1 MNWSSSIAMLVC
13 VFLMTVLRALVR
25 RGLIVTPVSKPVPD
39 QHEMDWLAL
48 RMVFDTEELEVSE
61 QPETC
66 KFWPEDGY
74 QFKPKEDSRSNE
86 SPGRNLSQECWSWT
100 IPTGIQNLA
109 YAGTW
114 GPSVPTRNEA
124 QKALGVRRRL
134 GQLTN
139 WVGVASKPSIA
150 VASSIDT
157 VMNTLF
163 KGSKWNVF
171 MWYMKVLSG
180 GKEQNVY
187 FEVRKDKN
195 GKWKTDATAIEAALS
210 LWIFHIHDTKTKDK
224 LSATKNEADSDWLR
238 RDVELKQE
246 IIRLLGPDTST
257 KELRR
262 DISWWIGDDI
272 VRGGEDDET
281 IRDTDVEDH
290 SGKSDKKASKGSVD
304 LVGFLGLGSHE
315 ETSGKPRQS
324 PIVPTT
330 PVVLTIPLQICP

>member
-1 MNWSSSIAMLVC
+1 
-13 VFLMTVLRALVR
+13 
-25 RGLIVTPVSKPVPD
+25 
-39 QHEMDWLAL
+39 
-48 RMVFDTEELEVSE
+48 
-61 QPETC
+61 
-66 KFWPEDGY
+66 
-74 QFKPKEDSRSNE
+74 
-86 SPGRNLSQECWSWT
+86 
-100 IPTGIQNLA
+100 
-109 YAGTW
+109 
-114 GPSVPTRNEA
+114 
-124 QKALGVRRRL
+124 
-134 GQLTN
+134 
-139 WVGVASKPSIA
+139 
-150 VASSIDT
+150 
-157 VMNTLF
+157 
-163 KGSKWNVF
+163 

-210 LWIFHIHDTKTKDK
+210 LWIFHIHDTKTTDK
-224 LSATKNEADSDWLR
+224 LSVTKNEADSDWLR
-238 RDVELKQE
+238 RDVELKRE

-290 SGKSDKKASKGSVD
+290 NGKSDKKASKGSVD
-304 LVGFLGLGSHE
+304 LVGFLGLESHE